1 MVVTKKLE
9 EVRRQRNEADVA
21 KLRNI
26 VDMALAFTAMMRI
39 FEKGSKIKLKEKIIS
54 DRDLFFNAVSED
66 EFKAIH
72 TGFCL
77 WGMENIK
84 LAKRKLKNGG
94 IKKSRPASYGQIAK
108 TLDVVLHVVV
118 FYAQYPNAEKAKI
131 ISKWLN
137 AAMDTKMMALLAGCY
152 PNALAKWPKTIED
165 VDQDDYRAIQGIVRL
180 FIQEEHQ
187 LYIIPVNFDD
197 IYWEV
202 LNQ

>member
-9 EVRRQRNEADVA
+9 EVRRQRNKADIA

-26 VDMALAFTAMMRI
+26 VDMSLAFTAMIRI
-39 FEKGSKIKLKEKIIS
+39 FEKGSKNKLKEKIVNDH
-54 DRDLFFNAVSED
+54 DRFFNAVSED

-72 TGFCL
+72 TGFCV

-84 LAKRKLKNGG
+84 LAKKKLKNGG
-94 IKKSRPASYGQIAK
+94 FKKSRPASYGQIAK

-118 FYAQYPNAEKAKI
+118 FYGQYPNAERATM

-137 AAMDTKMMALLAGCY
+137 AAMDTKMMSFLAGCY
-152 PNALAKWPKTIED
+152 PNALAKWPKTIEE
-165 VDQDDYRAIQGIVRL
+165 VDQDDYSTIQDIVRL

-187 LYIIPVNFDD
+187 RCIIPVNFDD
-197 IYWEV
+197 MYWEV